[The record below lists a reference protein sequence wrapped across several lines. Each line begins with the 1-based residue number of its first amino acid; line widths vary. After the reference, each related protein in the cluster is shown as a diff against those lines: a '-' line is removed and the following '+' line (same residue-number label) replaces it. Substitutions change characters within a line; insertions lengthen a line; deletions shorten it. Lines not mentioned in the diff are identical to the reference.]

1 MTSERFKEIY
11 ERSGHTP
18 IVLLYEIF
26 REEKPKT
33 EIDLHNFQNMFRMWL
48 MMVQPFSHQNESISK
63 LVEHFKDK
71 YK

>member
-1 MTSERFKEIY
+1 MEKERFKEIY

-33 EIDLHNFQNMFRMWL
+33 EIDLHSSQSMFQMWI
-48 MMVQPFSHQNESISK
+48 MMQTFGDYNGGINR
-63 LVEHFKDK
+63 LVEYFKDK